1 MGEAQAESGV
11 KAEEAGVATA
21 GPRAQAGLWFFL
33 AFALVV
39 VVAIHQAAQAH
50 YDFGTFYYAA
60 HMVTGGARHWLYDRG
75 AQRTWQAHY
84 HRPAS
89 QLFYYPPV
97 TVVPYLLVSW
107 LPMLPAFVLWTVFSL
122 LLLVACVRTLARLA
136 GVEYGNWPVL
146 LSLAFLP
153 TAACLAHGQVSVL
166 ILAVYVATYL
176 LWRDGRRFL
185 GGLVLS
191 IATIKFQLVAG
202 FVAALLLRRKWREL
216 GGFACGALAC
226 AGLSAWMT
234 GTRALMAY
242 PAFVR
247 QSEGGV
253 GSEPRNMA
261 NWRGLIGLVAHHPL
275 AWVVVLSVV
284 TVVWAA
290 RAWANLEIGF
300 SAALLAALLT
310 SYHMNPQDLTLALM
324 PFFLCRRAG
333 AMPARWMIPVA
344 LTMVLAPVVL
354 MACGAPF
361 AWLALLVTAALGMV
375 GWTAMRATA
384 AATQG

>member
-1 MGEAQAESGV
+1 MREADAESGM
-11 KAEEAGVATA
+11 KTEEAGAAA
-21 GPRAQAGLWFFL
+21 GSRAQAGLWFFL
-33 AFALVV
+33 LFALAV
-39 VVAIHQAAQAH
+39 VVAIHQAARAH

-60 HMVTGGARHWLYDRG
+60 HMVTGGARHQLYDLS
-75 AQRTWQAHY
+75 AQRAWQARY
-84 HRPAS
+84 HRPAT
-89 QLFYYPPV
+89 QLFYYPPLA
-97 TVVPYLLVSW
+97 VVPYLLVIW
-107 LPMLPAFVLWTVFSL
+107 LPMLPAFVLWTALSL
-122 LLLVACVRTLARLA
+122 LVLLACVRTLARLA
-136 GVEYGNWPVL
+136 GVEYGNWPLL

-191 IATIKFQLVAG
+191 VATLKFQLVVG
-202 FVAALLLRRKWREL
+202 FVAVLLLRRKWREV
-216 GGFACGALAC
+216 GGFACGAAVC
-226 AGLSAWMT
+226 AGLSLWIT
-234 GTRALMAY
+234 GIRALMAY

-310 SYHMNPQDLTLALM
+310 SYHMNPQDLTLAII
-324 PFFLCRRAG
+324 PFFLCRRSG
-333 AMPARWMIPVA
+333 AMPARWLVPMAIA
-344 LTMVLAPVVL
+344 TVLAPVVL

-361 AWLALLVTAALGMV
+361 ALLAILVAAALGILC
-375 GWTAMRATA
+375 WTAMRAA
-384 AATQG
+384 PADQG

>member
-1 MGEAQAESGV
+1 MREADAESGM
-11 KAEEAGVATA
+11 KTEEAGAAA
-21 GPRAQAGLWFFL
+21 GSRAQAGLWFFL
-33 AFALVV
+33 LFALAV
-39 VVAIHQAAQAH
+39 VVAIHQAARAH

-60 HMVTGGARHWLYDRG
+60 HMVTGGARHQLYDLS
-75 AQRTWQAHY
+75 AQRAWQARY
-84 HRPAS
+84 HRPAT
-89 QLFYYPPV
+89 QLFYYPPLA
-97 TVVPYLLVSW
+97 VVPYLLVIW
-107 LPMLPAFVLWTVFSL
+107 LPMLPAFVLWTALSL
-122 LLLVACVRTLARLA
+122 LVLLACVRTLARLA
-136 GVEYGNWPVL
+136 GVEYGNWPLL

-191 IATIKFQLVAG
+191 VATLKFQLVVG
-202 FVAALLLRRKWREL
+202 FVAVLLLRRKWREV
-216 GGFACGALAC
+216 GGFACGAAVC
-226 AGLSAWMT
+226 AGLSLWII
-234 GTRALMAY
+234 GIRALMAY

-275 AWVVVLSVV
+275 AWVVVLSAV

-310 SYHMNPQDLTLALM
+310 SYHMNPQDLTLAII
-324 PFFLCRRAG
+324 PFFLCRRSG
-333 AMPARWMIPVA
+333 AMPARWLVPMAIA
-344 LTMVLAPVVL
+344 TVLAPVVL

-361 AWLALLVTAALGMV
+361 ALLAILVAAALGILC
-375 GWTAMRATA
+375 WTAMRAA
-384 AATQG
+384 PADQG